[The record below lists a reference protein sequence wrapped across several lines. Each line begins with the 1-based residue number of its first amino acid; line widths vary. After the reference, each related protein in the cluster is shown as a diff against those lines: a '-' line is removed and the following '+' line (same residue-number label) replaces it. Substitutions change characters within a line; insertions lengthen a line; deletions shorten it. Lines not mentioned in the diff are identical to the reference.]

1 MNVLLLFYKCGI
13 HDLIWVSSV
22 TSALSS
28 TVEGHDD
35 CCFKLHSNFPFKGV
49 NFTFQVK

>member
-1 MNVLLLFYKCGI
+1 MNVLLLFYMGVRQ
-13 HDLIWVSSV
+13 HLMWVLSV

-35 CCFKLHSNFPFKGV
+35 CSCKVQNNFPFKGI
-49 NFTFQVK
+49 NFIFQVK

>member
-1 MNVLLLFYKCGI
+1 MNVLLLFHISGSQ
-13 HDLIWVSSV
+13 HLMWVSSV

-35 CCFKLHSNFPFKGV
+35 CCFKVHSNFPFKGM
-49 NFTFQVK
+49 NFTFQV